1 MLKELRA
8 EPFYKPNA
16 IAMLNTL
23 FPPVIKYLPSLRIS
37 KQVLY
42 KYRNTFYRY
51 VVSVENNGKSVLD
64 DFIKRLNRPD
74 TAHTWSITRQ
84 NLKNYVT
91 LADSMIKQAN
101 AVHGIA
107 FFQNRPED
115 DLVIRSRQNSGATT
129 TSQASET
136 VSFHSSA
143 NTSYDEL
150 KRFSNRSGSRKET
163 SENPAEVKSLSIKSA
178 PSENTILV
186 QKYVPIPRHKIT
198 GRPLYPSPKPTN
210 QGVEEALLQG
220 SLPSPWYSSSGRSSS
235 VSGDSGKDIGSLGAR
250 LESNGGFRPE
260 TPSIEHT
267 QIHPRGSSGTKR
279 TSHDFRPALPGT
291 PELPSPPH
299 DNGKS
304 DGSKATAKLQVTL
317 PPDDGAGMFM
327 QGLHEA
333 NAPKVKK
340 SAFSFFRKK
349 KKLIEIPVS
358 ESTERIIPVY
368 EASSMRSRDMG
379 KSLDCPRLQNEES
392 LSAGPQLTVKK
403 KSSFGFLQG
412 YKSREDVCAFSDNN
426 SERTITDSLVPPKFN
441 LRTRASLNSL
451 FKDKHAGTCGNSFQ
465 SSDDREYHELVGKAT
480 PRRQF
485 TLRKARSQGSVKST
499 NSAKSVDGVLTTLMS
514 NNSTV
519 FDEDRVITSADITE
533 PFPFGSF
540 VQPQTPAMLFEDTE
554 DHRQIEEI
562 RQKTIEKARQER
574 MARWEQSEE
583 FKRKVEAARE
593 KRKLKREEI
602 EKEAQ
607 GFRTPNPISKD
618 VKEKKMEDDKEKEK
632 GKQTPSKSAP
642 NTPSPQ
648 GQGSDKPPKTPL
660 KARIIKELASAYS
673 PTM

>member
-8 EPFYKPNA
+8 EPFYKPNV

-23 FPPVIKYLPSLRIS
+23 FPPVIKELPSLRIS
-37 KQVLY
+37 KQVLH

-51 VVSVENNGKSVLD
+51 VISVENKGKSVLD
-64 DFIKRLNRPD
+64 DFIERLNRPD
-74 TAHTWSITRQ
+74 TAHTWSNTRQ
-84 NLKNYVT
+84 NLKHYVA

-107 FFQNRPED
+107 FFPNRPED
-115 DLVIRSRQNSGATT
+115 DLFIRSRQNSGATT
-129 TSQASET
+129 TSQVSDT
-136 VSFHSSA
+136 VSFHSST
-143 NTSYDEL
+143 NTSYDES

-163 SENPAEVKSLSIKSA
+163 LEKPAEVKSASIKVVS
-178 PSENTILV
+178 SENTIPV

-198 GRPLYPSPKPTN
+198 GRPLYPSPKPIN
-210 QGVEEALLQG
+210 QDDVEALFQG
-220 SLPSPWYSSSGRSSS
+220 SLPSPWYSSPRRSSS

-250 LESNGGFRPE
+250 LESNGIFRPE
-260 TPSIEHT
+260 TPFMEQP
-267 QIHPRGSSGTKR
+267 QIHPRGSSGAKQ
-279 TSHDFRPALPGT
+279 TSYDFRPALPGT

-304 DGSKATAKLQVTL
+304 DGSKAAVRLQITL
-317 PPDDGAGMFM
+317 PSDNGVFL
-327 QGLHEA
+327 QELHEA
-333 NAPKVKK
+333 TAPKVKK

-349 KKLIEIPVS
+349 KKPVEIPVS

-368 EASSMRSRDMG
+368 EASSTRSRDMG
-379 KSLDCPRLQNEES
+379 KSLDCPRLQKEES
-392 LSAGPQLTVKK
+392 LFATPRLTVKK
-403 KSSFGFLQG
+403 KSSFSFLQG
-412 YKSREDVCAFSDNN
+412 HKSREDVRTFSDSN
-426 SERTITDSLVPPKFN
+426 SERTITDGLAPPRFN

-451 FKDKHAGTCGNSFQ
+451 FKDKNTGTSRNGFE

-485 TLRKARSQGSVKST
+485 TLRKARSQSSVKSAS
-499 NSAKSVDGVLTTLMS
+499 SAKSADGVATTPVS
-514 NNSTV
+514 NSSTV
-519 FDEDRVITSADITE
+519 FDEDRVITSADISE

-562 RQKTIEKARQER
+562 RRKTIEKARQER

-583 FKRKVEAARE
+583 FKRKVEAARK
-593 KRKLKREEI
+593 KRKLKREET

-607 GFRTPNPISKD
+607 GFRAPDPNSGG
-618 VKEKKMEDDKEKEK
+618 VKEKKREEDDKEREK
-632 GKQTPSKSAP
+632 SKRTPSKSAP